1 MQLLYVAIDLMNL
14 WPTPLHSDC
23 GLFSDLGFSLWLHS
37 SVAFRDCEDKRSVI
51 TSPGRQKQA
60 ALLLLSPML
69 IAELKKQ
76 SVDCL
81 QLEEAEAE
89 HQWD

>member
-1 MQLLYVAIDLMNL
+1 M
-14 WPTPLHSDC
+14 
-23 GLFSDLGFSLWLHS
+23 
-37 SVAFRDCEDKRSVI
+37 AFRDCEDKKYAI
-51 TSPGRQKQA
+51 TSPGKQKQA
-60 ALLLLSPML
+60 ALFLLSPML

-81 QLEEAEAE
+81 QLEEAETE